1 MYKHKARKNINKKI
15 RIKSDRKKNN
25 KKEDEI
31 MKKINCRNYIK

>member
-1 MYKHKARKNINKKI
+1 MYKHEARKNINKKI

-31 MKKINCRNYIK
+31 MKKNQL